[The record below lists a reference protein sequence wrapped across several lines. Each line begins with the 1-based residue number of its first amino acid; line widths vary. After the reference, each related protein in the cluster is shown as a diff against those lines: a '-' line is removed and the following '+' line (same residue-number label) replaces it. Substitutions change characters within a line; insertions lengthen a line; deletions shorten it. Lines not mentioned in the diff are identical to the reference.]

1 MIGLAGCSG
10 VLPASDDSP
19 GTETSTIGTET
30 TAYSSATETIETA
43 TTIQATETT
52 ETATT
57 AQNTDQKSIEY
68 PVGWN
73 ASGVEEPLKAYDQH
87 YSALFSYD
95 SFTRTENWTFLEPG
109 QTLTLVGR
117 VDQTT
122 KQAHWDQTV
131 TDSGTQILHQELYQ
145 KGHKLYTINWS
156 QPPTYNSTN
165 RYSFQTYTE
174 FRVNKRLARS
184 GPVMYAL
191 TNVRYSDAERITR
204 NGETLFRYES
214 TTLRENSTI
223 DMVPVSAFESTV
235 NEFSMTTVVDSDG
248 LIRSSTYSI
257 TYTTKQGKTYTR
269 TGSIRFDGLNSTTV
283 TEPAWVEEARANT

>member
-10 VLPASDDSP
+10 VLPASDDLL

-30 TAYSSATETIETA
+30 ATLPSATETATHPSATETTATPTA
-43 TTIQATETT
+43 TTI
-52 ETATT
+52 
-57 AQNTDQKSIEY
+57 QNTDQKSIEY

-73 ASGVEEPLKAYDQH
+73 ESGVEAPMKAYSQH

-95 SFTRTENWTFLEPG
+95 SFTRTENWTFFEPG
-109 QTLTLVGR
+109 QTLTSVGR

-122 KQAHWDQTV
+122 KQAHWTQTV
-131 TDSGTQILHQELYQ
+131 TDSGAQILHQELYQ
-145 KGHKLYTINWS
+145 KDHRLYITNRS

-174 FRVNKRLARS
+174 FRVNKPLARS
-184 GPVMYAL
+184 GPVLYAL
-191 TNVRYSDAERITR
+191 TNVRYGDAERITR
-204 NGETLFRYES
+204 NGETLFRYKS
-214 TTLRENSTI
+214 TTLRENNTI
-223 DMVPVSAFESTV
+223 DMVPVSVFESTV

-283 TEPAWVEEARANT
+283 SEPAWVEEARANT

>member
-1 MIGLAGCSG
+1 M
-10 VLPASDDSP
+10 LPISDDSP

-30 TAYSSATETIETA
+30 TAHPSATET
-43 TTIQATETT
+43 TTHPSATETT
-52 ETATT
+52 VTATPKAT
-57 AQNTDQKSIEY
+57 TIKNTDQKSIEY

-73 ASGVEEPLKAYDQH
+73 ESGVENPLKAYSQH

-95 SFTRTENWTFLEPG
+95 SFTRTENWTYFKPG
-109 QTLTLVGR
+109 QALILVGR

-145 KGHKLYTINWS
+145 KGHKLYITNRS

-165 RYSFQTYTE
+165 RYSFQAYTE
-174 FRVNKRLARS
+174 FRVNKPLAKS

-191 TNVRYSDAERITR
+191 TNVRYGDAERITR

-223 DMVPVSAFESTV
+223 DMVPVSVHESTV

-257 TYTTKQGKTYTR
+257 TYTTKQGKTHTR

-283 TEPAWVEEARANT
+283 TEPAWVGEARTNT

>member
-19 GTETSTIGTET
+19 GTETPTIGTET
-30 TAYSSATETIETA
+30 TTHPST
-43 TTIQATETT
+43 TETT
-52 ETATT
+52 PTATATPT
-57 AQNTDQKSIEY
+57 ATSIATPTTIQNTDQKAIEY

-73 ASGVEEPLKAYDQH
+73 ASGVEAPLKAYSQH

-95 SFTRTENWTFLEPG
+95 SFTRTENWTYFEPG
-109 QTLTLVGR
+109 QALILVGQ
-117 VDQTT
+117 VDRTT
-122 KQAHWDQTV
+122 KQAHWNQTV
-131 TDSGTQILHQELYQ
+131 IDSGTQIVHQELYQ
-145 KGHKLYTINWS
+145 KGHTLYMTNRS

-191 TNVRYSDAERITR
+191 TNVRYDGAERITR

-223 DMVPVSAFESTV
+223 DMVPVSVHESTV

-257 TYTTKQGKTYTR
+257 TYTTKKGKTYTR

-283 TEPAWVEEARANT
+283 TEPAWVEKARANT